1 MATGTTPI
9 YALPYP
15 RSTDP
20 VQVASDMEQLASR
33 IDTILRESIEDYTAS
48 LITGGV
54 QIGMTAEYNDITG
67 KVDFTIQDTG
77 TTLFNNIRLAGDI
90 EINGGDMTSSAST
103 MNIFDNNVLTL
114 NLGRA
119 ATGVTIGSTAG
130 NTIIRNDLLVN
141 GGDIG
146 TTSSS
151 ASLFNASASTINIG
165 MGANNISIGSTS
177 GNTTVWNANTI
188 LAGNLFVHGGGLT
201 SSATTFDFLN
211 NVIVAN
217 MAVSASVINAG
228 SPGGAINFRPSILTF
243 NSLTAGSPS
252 SNASIKVERGTSPD
266 VEIRW
271 NETTDAW
278 EYTVNGTSY
287 EQIGTGGTERSFFL
301 GGM

>member
-20 VQVASDMEQLASR
+20 VQVASDMEQLARR
-33 IDTILRESIEDYTAS
+33 IDNILRESIEDYTAG

-54 QIGMTAEYNDITG
+54 QIGMTAEYNDATG
-67 KVDFTIQDTG
+67 KIDFTIQDTG
-77 TTLFNNIRLAGDI
+77 TTLFNNIRLTGDI

-119 ATGVTIGSTAG
+119 ATGVTIGANTG

-146 TTSSS
+146 TTSST
-151 ASLFNASASTINIG
+151 ASLFNANATSINIG
-165 MGANNISIGSTS
+165 MAANNISLGSTS
-177 GNTTVWNANTI
+177 GTTTIWNSDVI
-188 LAGNLFVHGGGLT
+188 LAGDLLVHGGGIT
-201 SSATTFDFLN
+201 SSASTFDFLN
-211 NVIVAN
+211 NVGIAN
-217 MAVSASVINAG
+217 IAVSANTINMG
-228 SPGGAINFRPSILTF
+228 DSNGTINLRPSILTF
-243 NSLTAGSPS
+243 NSLTAGPPS

-271 NETTDAW
+271 NETSDAW
-278 EYTVNGTSY
+278 EYTIDGTSY
-287 EQIGTGGTERSFFL
+287 EQIGTGGPAANFFL

>member
-20 VQVASDMEQLASR
+20 VQVASDMEQLARR
-33 IDTILRESIEDYTAS
+33 IDTILRESIEDYTAG

-54 QIGMTAEYNDITG
+54 QIGMTAEYNDATG

-77 TTLFNNIRLAGDI
+77 TTIFNNIRLIGDI
-90 EINGGDMTSSAST
+90 EINGGDMTSSASS
-103 MNIFDNNVLTL
+103 MNIFDNNILTL

-119 ATGVTIGSTAG
+119 ATAITIGSTTG
-130 NTIIRNDLLVN
+130 NTTIRNDLLVN

-151 ASLFNASASTINIG
+151 ASLFNASATSINIG
-165 MGANNISIGSTS
+165 MAANNISVGSTS
-177 GNTTVWNANTI
+177 GSTTIWNANTI
-188 LAGNLFVHGGGLT
+188 LAGDLLVHGGGIT

-211 NVIVAN
+211 NVLSAN
-217 MAVSASVINAG
+217 LAVSASSITMGASAG
-228 SPGGAINFRPSILTF
+228 TINFKPSNLVF
-243 NSLTAGSPS
+243 NSSETGTPS

-278 EYTVNGTSY
+278 EYTIDGSSY
-287 EQIGTGGTERSFFL
+287 EQIGSGGPATGFFL

>member
-1 MATGTTPI
+1 MATGTTPL

-20 VQVASDMEQLASR
+20 VQVASDMEQLARR
-33 IDTILRESIEDYTAS
+33 IDTILRESIEDYTAG

-54 QIGMTAEYNDITG
+54 QIGMTAEYNDSTG

-77 TTLFNNIRLAGDI
+77 TTLFNNIRLTGDI
-90 EINGGDMTSSAST
+90 EINGGDVTSSAST
-103 MNIFDNNVLTL
+103 MNLFNNNVLTL
-114 NLGRA
+114 NIGGSS
-119 ATGVTIGSTAG
+119 TTINIGANTG
-130 NTIIRNDLLVN
+130 NTIVRNDLFVN
-141 GGDIG
+141 GGDIN
-146 TTSSS
+146 TTASA

-177 GNTTVWNANTI
+177 GTTTIWNADTI
-188 LAGNLFVHGGGLT
+188 LAGDLLVHGGGLT

-211 NVIVAN
+211 NVVIAN

-243 NSLTAGSPS
+243 NSLTAGAPS

-278 EYTVNGTSY
+278 EYTIDGNSY
-287 EQIGTGGTERSFFL
+287 EQIGSGGPATGFFL